1 MKKRMLALLL
11 AAVLLLGMIPLAS
24 AAEPEAVLP
33 AAQSTEDASPAA
45 STEET
50 ASGPKN
56 PLPDGFSIT
65 YQLNDA
71 EQTAT
76 AEWIG
81 TSTFTQYGTAYND
94 VWVISLPYGA
104 SDVTGTAP
112 TNYGTTSKKW
122 SSLLFGKDEGLHLP
136 SGPVPPAG

>member
-1 MKKRMLALLL
+1 MKKRLLALLL

-104 SDVTGTAP
+104 
-112 TNYGTTSKKW
+112 
-122 SSLLFGKDEGLHLP
+122 
-136 SGPVPPAG
+136 